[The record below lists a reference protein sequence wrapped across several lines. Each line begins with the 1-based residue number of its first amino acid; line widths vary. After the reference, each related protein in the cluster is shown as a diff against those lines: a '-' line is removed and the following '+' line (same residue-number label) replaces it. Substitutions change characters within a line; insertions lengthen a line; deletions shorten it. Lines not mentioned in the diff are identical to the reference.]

1 LTWNSGNSFTI
12 IAKGIN
18 VNNHAGRVSTSTL
31 CAIAA
36 VAFIIA
42 CVAHEAIGHGGLC
55 LIMGGEIKLL
65 TSVYFRCVPGR
76 PVVDAAGPTMNLIVA
91 ILAAAML
98 ANKRRSDLSRAFLAF
113 LIAFNGFWGAGYL
126 IFSAFTNTGDW
137 AFVLRDLS
145 AQPIWLWRIIMA
157 AAGIYLYGVTL
168 RYIAPHLPL
177 GWPLLAAYL
186 VVGAVAC
193 ASTLFF
199 TGAILPAMQEAAQES
214 LLASVA
220 LIYLAFRR
228 SPSQQTTVLSVP
240 IPHNRSILIFSV
252 LLVVLFWMLL
262 GRGISVI

>member
-1 LTWNSGNSFTI
+1 M
-12 IAKGIN
+12 
-18 VNNHAGRVSTSTL
+18 NNHAGRASTSTL

-36 VAFIIA
+36 VTFIIA

-55 LIMGGEIKLL
+55 LVIGGEIKLL

-98 ANKRRSDLSRAFLAF
+98 ATEKRSDLSRTFLAF

-157 AAGIYLYGVTL
+157 AVGIYLYNVTI

-177 GWPLLAAYL
+177 GWPLFSAYL

-214 LLASVA
+214 LLAPVA
-220 LIYLAFRR
+220 LIYLAFRH
-228 SPSQQTTVLSVP
+228 SSSQ
-240 IPHNRSILIFSV
+240 
-252 LLVVLFWMLL
+252 
-262 GRGISVI
+262 